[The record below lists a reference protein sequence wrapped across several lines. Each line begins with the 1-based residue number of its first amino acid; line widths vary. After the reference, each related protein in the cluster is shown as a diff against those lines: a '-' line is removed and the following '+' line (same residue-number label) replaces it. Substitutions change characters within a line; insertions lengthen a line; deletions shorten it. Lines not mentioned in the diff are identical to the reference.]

1 MESISETIKIEVNTQ
16 FLHEQSDPAKN
27 RFVFA
32 YSIEIT
38 NFGNESVTLL
48 NRHWHITDDNNKIE
62 EVSGEGVIGQQPE
75 ILPGKSFNYTS
86 GAVLATKF
94 GTMHGSYGMQTAS
107 GEKFKAL
114 IPSFLLS
121 LPHTVH

>member
-48 NRHWHITDDNNKIE
+48 NL
-62 EVSGEGVIGQQPE
+62 IG
-75 ILPGKSFNYTS
+75 ILPMTITKLRKL
-86 GAVLATKF
+86 AVK
-94 GTMHGSYGMQTAS
+94 
-107 GEKFKAL
+107 E
-114 IPSFLLS
+114 
-121 LPHTVH
+121 

>member
-114 IPSFLLS
+114 IPTFLLS